1 MKPPHVSLS
10 AQTVASPNTSAKVF
24 KYYCALENNRVEGDL
39 KLACVAAALVATQR
53 SNEHEK
59 LVELNASS
67 FIFAI

>member
-1 MKPPHVSLS
+1 MCLS
-10 AQTVASPNTSAKVF
+10 QPKRWHHQTHLQKFF